1 MADLTSAS
9 TSYPLVG
16 IVSGMSDIKS
26 VGILGSGIMGSGLAE
41 VAAKAGYTVIVRSRT
56 QATADAMVASL
67 GKSLAKQVE
76 RGKLADE
83 ERTAILGRVSATD
96 SLGACASPQC
106 GRS

>member
-56 QATADAMVASL
+56 LATAYAMVASL
-67 GKSLAKQVE
+67 GKSHFGPRQ
-76 RGKLADE
+76 RH
-83 ERTAILGRVSATD
+83 
-96 SLGACASPQC
+96 
-106 GRS
+106 